1 MRLPSRRFLF
11 LRVTPVALIGGAIL
25 VSFAPPAHAGL
36 ACDVDPLCLIG
47 KGATS
52 VVSSVAGDAVQQLA
66 KDVLS
71 AVTWI
76 VGQMATFWTRIPSP
90 QVGDTTTGLATG
102 SAAWV
107 QQHLAYVTGAAAIL
121 SILVGAGKIAFDHQQ
136 QRHHAEKL
144 LQWMFIYVLA
154 TSAMAG
160 FAELLIISMDA
171 LGQGIINDAIGNQSF
186 ATEVSKMLGV
196 ATDATANPTNGLAGL
211 LAIAFAA
218 IVLGIV
224 AFLEGIAQ
232 IILMLVRDGMLVLLV
247 ATIPLAAALSN
258 TEMGAQWLKKS
269 WGWLI
274 AFALYKPA
282 AAIVYAVAFTLAG
295 QGGATNLFSGLVMF
309 LLAIFA
315 LPALLR
321 FVVPATAAIGGGGG
335 GGLVTG
341 AIGGAMAQR
350 LASGGG
356 QPTGA
361 AETGGSSASKYT
373 GGSTNGG
380 GGGSPSGAAESGA
393 GGGGA
398 VGTAVRATGAM
409 ARSGAD
415 ASGHG
420 DGNGSGNASSG
431 GGNGSGPAGG
441 KSNGASGGGDSNG
454 GSGGS
459 GVTGGGGQAAGAA
472 GGGAGAGGG
481 AAAGAAGGV
490 AAGAM
495 VAKKAIDST
504 RDAAQKAVSDSS
516 GEGGSPEGPT
526 GNNGTGE

>member
-1 MRLPSRRFLF
+1 VLIATTLLALLAAPANAIDGCGLN
-11 LRVTPVALIGGAIL
+11 PVCVA
-25 VSFAPPAHAGL
+25 
-36 ACDVDPLCLIG
+36 G
-47 KGATS
+47 KGLGG

-76 VGQMATFWTRIPSP
+76 VGQMATFWTNIPSP
-90 QVGDTTTGLATG
+90 QVGDTNTGLATG

-107 QQHLAYVTGAAAIL
+107 QQHLAYVTGAAAVL

-196 ATDATANPTNGLAGL
+196 ATASTGSSTVGLTGL
-211 LAIAFAA
+211 LAVAFAA

-232 IILMLVRDGMLVLLV
+232 ILLMLVRDGMLVLLV

-321 FVVPATAAIGGGGG
+321 FVVPATASIGGGGG

-341 AIGGAMAQR
+341 AIGGALAQR

-361 AETGGSSASKYT
+361 ADTGGSSASKYT
-373 GGSTNGG
+373 GGSTNGA
-380 GGGSPSGAAESGA
+380 GGSPSGAAASGA

-398 VGTAVRATGAM
+398 VGTALQATGAM
-409 ARSGAD
+409 ARAGAD

-420 DGNGSGNASSG
+420 NGSGNGSGGS
-431 GGNGSGPAGG
+431 GNGSGPAGG
-441 KSNGASGGGDSNG
+441 RSNGANGSGAANGAGSGGGGAAG
-454 GSGGS
+454 GGAGGQAA
-459 GVTGGGGQAAGAA
+459 GAAGGQAAGAA
-472 GGGAGAGGG
+472 GGGAGASGG
-481 AAAGAAGGV
+481 AAAAGAGGV
-490 AAGAM
+490 AAGAL

-504 RDAAQKAVSDSS
+504 RDAAQKSVSDSS
-516 GEGGSPEGPT
+516 GEGGSGDGPT
-526 GNNGTGE
+526 GNNKRGK